1 MNNQTAVIAY
11 SGGLDTTF
19 CIPYLREQGYA
30 KIITVTVN
38 TGGYSDAEIQ
48 KISATAKQ
56 LGVDKHVI
64 IDAQTEL
71 YETVIQYIIKANYQR
86 MGQYPTVV
94 GGERTLQAIKVA
106 EVAKAEK
113 ADVIVHGST
122 KAGNDQVRFDVIF
135 RALAPEIK
143 ILAPVR
149 DHSFSRKHEA
159 EYLLKH
165 GVEFSAARAEYS
177 VNVGLL
183 GATIG
188 GAETLDTVATLPRKK
203 LYELILAETGETTE
217 QNFPEEMTFD
227 FEKGRI
233 KSINQ
238 TITDPLEI
246 IAYLNQYAFANQYGF
261 QEFFGATIVGLKA
274 RIGFLAPAIQMLIA
288 THSLLEKIILTSEQ
302 IQWKDTLATVYGNM
316 IHEAKAINPLTKDI
330 EAFLDIGSSFVTGT
344 VKAKIVNGHFEIL
357 NLTSQYSL
365 FSQKYS
371 YGESSE
377 MWSGAE
383 ATGFCKIY
391 GTESVLAYQTQN
403 KS

>member
-1 MNNQTAVIAY
+1 MTNQTAVIAY

-38 TGGYSDAEIQ
+38 TGGYSDAEIK
-48 KISATAKQ
+48 KIKATAAQ
-56 LGVDKHVI
+56 LGVDKHIV
-64 IDAQTEL
+64 IDAQQEL
-71 YETVIQYIIKANYQR
+71 YDTVIQYIIKANYQR

-94 GGERTLQAIKVA
+94 GGERTLQAMKVA

-135 RALAPEIK
+135 RAMVPEIK
-143 ILAPVR
+143 IVAPVR
-149 DHSFSRKHEA
+149 DHSFSRLYEA
-159 EYLLKH
+159 EYLAKH
-165 GVEFSAARAEYS
+165 GIEFSAARAEYS

-203 LYELILAETGETTE
+203 LYDLILAETADKSET
-217 QNFPEEMTFD
+217 NFPETMTFE
-227 FEKGRI
+227 FEQGQI
-233 KSINQ
+233 KSLNG
-238 TITDPLEI
+238 TITDPLAI
-246 IAYLNQYAFANQYGF
+246 IAYLNHYAFANQYGF

-274 RIGFLAPAIQMLIA
+274 RIGFLAPAIQMLIK

-302 IQWKDTLATVYGNM
+302 IQWKDTLGNVYGNM

-330 EAFLDIGSSFVTGT
+330 KAFLDSSNRFVTGT
-344 VKAKIVNGHFEIL
+344 VKACIKDGHFQVLSLE
-357 NLTSQYSL
+357 SPYSL

-371 YGESSE
+371 YGESAE

-391 GTESVLAYQTQN
+391 GTESVLAYQTQQ
-403 KS
+403 